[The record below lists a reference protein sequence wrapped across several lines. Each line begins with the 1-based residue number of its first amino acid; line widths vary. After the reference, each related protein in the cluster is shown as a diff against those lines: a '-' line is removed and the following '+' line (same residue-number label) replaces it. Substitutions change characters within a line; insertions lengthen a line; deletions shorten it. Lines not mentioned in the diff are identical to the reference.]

1 MRFREVCQF
10 VKQGLWAFIEDNAL
24 SHGASI
30 AFYVVTGFV
39 PALVSAIMLLRTLF
53 GHTMFRSYVA
63 RALHLLMGSQGK
75 IILGIAAKA
84 ASGTTVGIR
93 TEIVGAIVLLV
104 TASGAFGEIQ
114 SALNAIWKASS
125 EGVTL
130 ASFLRARL
138 LSLAL
143 VIGLG
148 VVLLCSMLATA
159 LVAQWQVSEAIGSP
173 LFTAIANFLAAFVL
187 ISMVFAAIY
196 KLLPDIDLEWGDV
209 AVGAVGTAILY
220 ELGQLLIGLYLHS
233 AGAAAA
239 YSAAGGLIVVLL
251 WIYYSAQVFLLGAE
265 FTKIYATRRGSMRRQ
280 ESDRNSPP
288 KTTEH
293 MALSRQ
299 A

>member
-1 MRFREVCQF
+1 MRFREVWKF
-10 VKQGLWAFIEDNAL
+10 LKQGLWAFVEDNAL

-30 AFYVVTGFV
+30 AFYVVTGFL
-39 PALVSAIMLLRTLF
+39 PALVIGIMLLRTLF
-53 GHTMFRSYVA
+53 GHTMVGSYVA
-63 RALHLLMGSQGK
+63 EALDILMGRQGH
-75 IILGIAAKA
+75 IILESAARA
-84 ASGTTVGIR
+84 ASGNTIGIR
-93 TEIVGAIVLLV
+93 TEIVGAIVLVV

-114 SALNAIWKASS
+114 SALNAIWKTSS

-148 VVLLCSMLATA
+148 ALLLCSMLATA
-159 LVAQWQVSEAIGSP
+159 FVAQWRVGEAIGSP
-173 LFTAIANFLAAFVL
+173 LFTAIANFLLTFVL
-187 ISMVFAAIY
+187 ISMIFAAIY

-209 AVGAVGTAILY
+209 AVGAVGTAVLY
-220 ELGQLLIGLYLHS
+220 EFGQLLIGLYLHS
-233 AGAAAA
+233 AGASAA
-239 YSAAGGLIVVLL
+239 YSVAGGLIVVLL

-265 FTKIYATRRGSMRRQ
+265 FTKIYATRRGSLQ
-280 ESDRNSPP
+280 ESHKNNPP

-293 MALSRQ
+293 MAFSSR

>member
-1 MRFREVCQF
+1 MGFSEIWKVI
-10 VKQGLWAFIEDNAL
+10 KQGLWAFVEDNAL

-39 PALVSAIMLLRTLF
+39 PALVTGITLLRALF
-53 GHTMFRSYVA
+53 GHTMVRGYVGQ
-63 RALHLLMGSQGK
+63 ALRLLMGGEGG
-75 IILGIAAKA
+75 IVLGIAAKA
-84 ASGTTVGIR
+84 ASGTSIGIEA
-93 TEIVGAIVLLV
+93 EILGAVILVV

-114 SALNAIWKASS
+114 SALNAIWKTSP
-125 EGVTL
+125 EGISL

-148 VVLLCSMLATA
+148 ALLLCSILATA
-159 LVAQWQVSEAIGSP
+159 FVAQWRVGVATENP
-173 LFTAIANFLAAFVL
+173 LLIALANFIVTFLL
-187 ISMVFAAIY
+187 ISMIFAAIY

-209 AVGAVGTAILY
+209 AVGAIGTAVLY
-220 ELGQLLIGLYLHS
+220 ELGQLVIGLYLHS
-233 AGAAAA
+233 AGASAA

-265 FTKIYATRRGSMRRQ
+265 FTKIYATRRRSRKVAKRR
-280 ESDRNSPP
+280 
-288 KTTEH
+288 
-293 MALSRQ
+293 ALVYG

>member
-1 MRFREVCQF
+1 MHFRTACGF
-10 VKQGLWAFIEDNAL
+10 LKQGFWAFIEDNAL

-39 PALVSAIMLLRTLF
+39 PALVIGISLLRTVF
-53 GHTMFRSYVA
+53 GHTMVRRYVVE
-63 RALHLLMGSQGK
+63 ALHLLMGRQGH
-75 IILGIAAKA
+75 IVLSIAAKS
-84 ASGTTVGIR
+84 ASGGTLGLR
-93 TEIVGAIVLLV
+93 TEIVGAVVLVV

-114 SALNAIWKASS
+114 SALNAIWKASP
-125 EGVTL
+125 EGISL

-148 VVLLCSMLATA
+148 ALLLGSMLATA
-159 LVAQWQVSEAIGSP
+159 FVAQWRVGVPVASP
-173 LFTAIANFLAAFVL
+173 ILTALANILLGFVL
-187 ISMVFAAIY
+187 IAMIFAAIY

-209 AVGAVGTAILY
+209 AVGAIGTAVLY

-233 AGAAAA
+233 AGASAA

-265 FTKIYATRRGSMRRQ
+265 FTKIYATHRGSRRLAAQ
-280 ESDRNSPP
+280 
-288 KTTEH
+288 KIA
-293 MALSRQ
+293 ALCN
-299 A
+299 